1 MADPLIGV
9 PVPRKEGRNKVTG
22 RARYVDDLRF
32 EGMIYGTTVRSPVAR
47 GCIKAIRF
55 GEGINWYE
63 FTMVRASDIPG
74 KNHIALIVDDQP
86 CLAGSVVNHPEEPIL
101 LLAHPDR
108 YLLERARRA
117 VEVEIE
123 PLPAVFSIDES
134 LRQDVII
141 WGEDNI
147 FKQYRVEKG
156 DVDSAWDQADLIV
169 EGEYHTGAQ
178 EQLYIETNGMV
189 AVASPERG
197 VAVWGSM
204 QCPYYVHKALKAVFG
219 LTDEQVR
226 VIQTETGGGF
236 GGKEEYPSM
245 IAAHAALLA
254 WKSERPVKVVYDR
267 AEDLTATTKRH
278 PSRTRHRTAVSKD
291 GKLLAMEIEFV
302 IDGGAYTTLSPV
314 VLSRGT
320 IHAAGPY
327 DCPNVRITSRAV
339 ATNTPPHGA
348 FRGFGAPQSIF
359 ALERHLEKV
368 AAVLGLGA
376 EELRR
381 RNFISKGQSTA
392 TGQVIRED
400 VDMPA
405 LLDRALRESD
415 YHAKR
420 ERFARENQGNKIK
433 RGVGLSSFFH
443 GAGFTGSG
451 ERYLASVVGVEA
463 TSEGRVRIL
472 ASSTEMGQG
481 TNTILTQIAAQTLEV
496 PYEQVDIMQPDT
508 GHVPNSGPT
517 VASRTCMVVGKL
529 VESAALGLKQTLTR
543 AGLLKDRYSAA
554 EFVGAC
560 SAYIG
565 RYGPLRSYSQYQP
578 PPGIHWDDEKYQG
591 DAYGA
596 FAWAVYVAE
605 VSVDLLTYEA
615 RVEDFVAVQEVGRVI
630 HPVLATGQ
638 IEGGVAQAIGYALY
652 EKVAWENGRMAN
664 GQMTNYIIPTSMDIP
679 PIRVIFEERPYA
691 HGPMGA
697 KGIGELPMDGP
708 APAILNAIENATGV
722 SWASIPA
729 TPEAL
734 MTAMEGQALSCSS
747 AASVSYA
754 RPCHSERSEE
764 SAFRSMKV
772 DTSSLA
778 PQTDRAVAG
787 VGATFPAGKIGS
799 VMTKVSVAFTLNG
812 QPRTVS
818 VWPMERLL
826 DVIREH
832 LGLTGT
838 KEGCGE
844 GECGACSI
852 LLDGQLTNSCLVP
865 ALQADGSEITTIEG
879 IADSEELGLVQRAF
893 VECGGAQCGI
903 CTPGMIMAAV
913 SLLHESP
920 EPSEAEIRNGLA
932 GNLCRCTGYMRIFE
946 AVMSACRQGEPS
958 R

>member
-1 MADPLIGV
+1 MPHSLIGL
-9 PVPRKEGRNKVTG
+9 PVSRKEGRNKVTG
-22 RARYVDDLRF
+22 KARYVDDLHF
-32 EGMIYGTTVRSPVAR
+32 EGMIYGTTVRSPVPR
-47 GCIKAIRF
+47 GRIKAIHF
-55 GEGINWYE
+55 GEGIPWQD
-63 FTMVRASDIPG
+63 FTIVRASDIPG
-74 KNHIALIVDDQP
+74 QNHIALILNDQP
-86 CLAGSVVNHPEEPIL
+86 CLADSIVNHPEEPVL

-108 YLLERARRA
+108 YLLEDARRA
-117 VEVEIE
+117 VEVETE
-123 PLPAVFSIDES
+123 PLPAVFNLDES
-134 LRQDVII
+134 LRRNVII

-156 DVDSAWDQADLIV
+156 DVDSAWDRAHLIV

-178 EQLYIETNGMV
+178 EQLYIETNGMI
-189 AVASPERG
+189 AIASPERG

-204 QCPYYVHKALKAVFG
+204 QCPYYIHKALKAVFD

-254 WKSERPVKVVYDR
+254 WKSGKPVKVVYDR
-267 AEDLTATTKRH
+267 AEDMTATTKRH

-291 GKLLAMEIEFV
+291 GKLLAMEIDFV

-327 DCPNVRITSRAV
+327 HCANVRINSRAL

-359 ALERHLEKV
+359 ALERHLDKV
-368 AAVLGLGA
+368 AAAVGLGV

-392 TGQVIRED
+392 TGQVIAEEI
-400 VDMPA
+400 DMPA

-415 YHAKR
+415 YRAKC
-420 ERFARENQGNKIK
+420 ERFARENPGSRVK
-433 RGVGLSSFFH
+433 RGVGLASFFH

-496 PYEQVDIMQPDT
+496 PYEQMDIVQPDT
-508 GHVPNSGPT
+508 RHVPNSGPT

-529 VESAALGLKQTLTR
+529 VESAALGLKHTLTSL
-543 AGLLKDRYSAA
+543 GLLKDGYSFA
-554 EFVGAC
+554 EFARAC
-560 SAYIG
+560 SSYTAQH
-565 RYGPLRSYSQYQP
+565 GPLRSYSQYQP
-578 PPGIHWDDEKYQG
+578 PPGIYWDDEKYQG

-605 VSVDLLTYEA
+605 VSVDSLTYET

-652 EKVAWENGRMAN
+652 EKVAWEKGRIAN

-679 PIRVIFEERPYA
+679 PIRVIFEERPYLY
-691 HGPMGA
+691 GPMGA

-708 APAILNAIENATGV
+708 APAILSAIENATGLSLV
-722 SWASIPA
+722 SIPV
-729 TPEAL
+729 TPETL
-734 MTAMEGQALSCSS
+734 MTAWEG
-747 AASVSYA
+747 
-754 RPCHSERSEE
+754 
-764 SAFRSMKV
+764 
-772 DTSSLA
+772 
-778 PQTDRAVAG
+778 TDA
-787 VGATFPAGKIGS
+787 
-799 VMTKVSVAFTLNG
+799 
-812 QPRTVS
+812 
-818 VWPMERLL
+818 
-826 DVIREH
+826 
-832 LGLTGT
+832 
-838 KEGCGE
+838 
-844 GECGACSI
+844 
-852 LLDGQLTNSCLVP
+852 
-865 ALQADGSEITTIEG
+865 
-879 IADSEELGLVQRAF
+879 
-893 VECGGAQCGI
+893 
-903 CTPGMIMAAV
+903 
-913 SLLHESP
+913 
-920 EPSEAEIRNGLA
+920 
-932 GNLCRCTGYMRIFE
+932 
-946 AVMSACRQGEPS
+946 
-958 R
+958 